1 VIPVSSST
9 PVRWRPYWALCHAS
23 IPPAASRRC
32 LAKAKRGDV
41 YLRTLVMHRGNC
53 NIAAV
58 ALVNK
63 NARTMWALVAHNQT
77 YEPLLSKATFYN
89 WKAEYSGLTVA

>member
-1 VIPVSSST
+1 
-9 PVRWRPYWALCHAS
+9 
-23 IPPAASRRC
+23 

-41 YLRTLVMHRGNC
+41 YLRTLVIHGARSMLHCAAPRPHADQLWHIQVTQRGNC

-63 NARTMWALVAHNQT
+63 NVRTIWALLAHNQT

-89 WKAEYSGLTVA
+89 WKAEYSGLTVS